1 MTQLLRPLAIVA
13 ALLWGMALTQG
24 DPKVLNFGVYFE
36 PSGVDPHIST
46 DAAATWMANNLYDT
60 LLRYDTTTEED
71 GTVVGTTSFKP
82 WLAES
87 WTMSDDGRTYVF
99 QVRDGVPF
107 HNGDI
112 LTADDVAFSLQRVLI
127 LNFAPAQLLRTCT
140 SADAVRVTGS
150 LEVTVE
156 LMSPCPFFLNL
167 LVQTPTGAIISKA
180 FVEANGGVQPET
192 INDFVRN
199 NPMGTGPFTWGER
212 EPGVLYQ
219 LVAFPDAWSGAPKL
233 DRVDFRFISDLA
245 SQYVLM
251 QQGALD
257 AMYNPPVDILEQS
270 LANPAMKVLD
280 QRTVGL
286 QTLYMP
292 NKNPPFDDV
301 RVRQAVQ
308 YALDT
313 QEIADAATF
322 GLASQA
328 RGAFPSLLAG
338 FNDAHWVYDRDL
350 EKARALLAEAG
361 FPNGFDT
368 TISYNSGNAQREIS
382 AVVAQAQLAEVGIR
396 AEVQA
401 VAWPTFVEGFRE
413 GTMPMYVVSGLAAV
427 VPDQFVDQSFTSKA
441 AGPGGNYAYFADD
454 EVDALSAELAE
465 TIDPQARLAIMD
477 RIQARL
483 METLP
488 SAYLYNA
495 VLPYVVRAEVQDW
508 ILYPSGDWFFNTVY
522 KD

>member
-1 MTQLLRPLAIVA
+1 MTRILKALAVA
-13 ALLWGMALTQG
+13 LALLWTQAHAQG
-24 DPKVLNFGVYFE
+24 DPDVLAFGVYFE

-60 LLRYDTTTEED
+60 LLRYETTTEAD
-71 GTVVGTTSFKP
+71 GTVVGTTAFEP

-87 WTMSDDGRTYVF
+87 YTMSEDGRTYVF
-99 QVRDGVPF
+99 TIRDGVPF
-107 HNGDI
+107 HDGSI
-112 LTADDVAFSLQRVLI
+112 LTAEDVAFSLQRVLI

-140 SADAVRVTGS
+140 SADDVRVTGPR
-150 LEVTVE
+150 EVTVE
-156 LMSPCPFFLNL
+156 LMSACPFFLEL
-167 LVQTPTGAIISKA
+167 LAQTPTGAIISKDY
-180 FVEANGGVQPET
+180 VEANGGVQAET
-192 INDFVRN
+192 INEHVRN

-219 LVAFPDAWSGAPKL
+219 LVAFPDAWSGAPRL
-233 DRVDFRFISDLA
+233 ERVDFRFISDLA
-245 SQYVLM
+245 SQYVRM

-257 AMYNPPVDILEQS
+257 AMYNPPVDILEEALS
-270 LANPAMKVLD
+270 NPALKVLD

-313 QEIADAATF
+313 AEIADAATF
-322 GLASQA
+322 GLASPA
-328 RGAFPSLLAG
+328 RGAFPSLLGG
-338 FNDAHWVYDRDL
+338 FTDAHWVYDRDL
-350 EKARALLAEAG
+350 ERARQLLAEAG
-361 FPNGFDT
+361 YPNGFDT

-413 GTMPMYVVSGLAAV
+413 GTLPMYVVSGLAAV
-427 VPDQFVDQSFTSKA
+427 VPDQFIDQSFTSKA
-441 AGPGGNYAYFADD
+441 AGPGGNYAYYSDE

-465 TIDPQARLAIMD
+465 TIDPAARADLMD

-495 VLPYVVRAEVQDW
+495 VLPYVVRAEVQGW
-508 ILYPSGDWFFNTVY
+508 VLYPSGDWFFDTVY